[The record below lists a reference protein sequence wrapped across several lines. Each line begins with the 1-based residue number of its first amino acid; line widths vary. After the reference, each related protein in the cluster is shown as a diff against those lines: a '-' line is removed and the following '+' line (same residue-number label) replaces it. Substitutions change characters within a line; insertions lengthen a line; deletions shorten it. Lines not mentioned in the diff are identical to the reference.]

1 MKGDIVVLK
10 AAYYPGWKA
19 NNVDTTPIGNM
30 VGIKVSSNI
39 DKIIFKFDPLDYK
52 IGAMLSGV
60 GIILAIVL
68 YIKRDTIEKI
78 LSKKPVSESIKTKKI
93 GRRV

>member
-1 MKGDIVVLK
+1 
-10 AAYYPGWKA
+10 
-19 NNVDTTPIGNM
+19 M

-68 YIKRDTIEKI
+68 YLKRDTIEKI
-78 LSKKPVSESIKTKKI
+78 LSKKAGSESIKTKKN
-93 GRRV
+93 RKKSVN